1 MDSNNDNPEI
11 SEQKKQFL
19 KAFLRVWKLKKDQE
33 LQQKEKQQEQPQE
46 QTEEIQQE
54 QVQPKSQVFSREE
67 YAKDQFWE
75 DRYKEHKGRFD
86 WYVEWPQ
93 LKFYLE
99 QTKFKISK
107 ESSILMVGCGNS
119 ALSEQMYKDGYHNIV
134 SIDISKTIIDRM
146 QESAIKKNMKLQY
159 QVMDATT
166 MDFQDKQFDI
176 AFDKGTLDAL
186 SCGDDIKNLLLLK
199 EMNRVAKQLIFVS
212 HSSHQKRIN
221 IMEQVFENRNV
232 FETKIK
238 LSGQAELINI
248 IRTRLKDK
256 PLSYVLKDKASLVQC
271 INEYKQSQKQQK
283 QEQQDEIYEYII
295 IKREQEQEQ
304 QQEELQQQEKSQQ
317 QEQQQLQE
325 QQEIEEQQAI
335 LQQQIN
341 LQQEESQNIQQDEN
355 INQVENNNENQGNE
369 DNQVNYDP
377 RRQSHCYLYKIL

>member
-1 MDSNNDNPEI
+1 MDSNYDNIEI

-33 LQQKEKQQEQPQE
+33 LQQKEQQQE
-46 QTEEIQQE
+46 QTEEQIQEIQQE
-54 QVQPKSQVFSREE
+54 QAQPKSQVFSREE

-99 QTKFKISK
+99 QTKFKITK

-134 SIDISKTIIDRM
+134 SIDISTTIIDRM
-146 QESAIKKNMKLQY
+146 QDSAIKQNMKLQY
-159 QVMDATT
+159 MVMDATS
-166 MDFQDKQFDI
+166 MSFQDKQFDI

-186 SCGDDIKNLLLLK
+186 SCGDDTKNILLLQ
-199 EMNRVAKQLIFVS
+199 EMNRVAKQLLFVS

-232 FETKIK
+232 YETKIK

-256 PLSYVLKDKASLVQC
+256 PLSYVLKDKESLVQC

-283 QEQQDEIYEYII
+283 QQQQDEINEYII
-295 IKREQEQEQ
+295 IKRVQQQQLDEQ
-304 QQEELQQQEKSQQ
+304 QQQQQQQ
-317 QEQQQLQE
+317 QQQIDQQIDQLNLQE
-325 QQEIEEQQAI
+325 SQDI
-335 LQQQIN
+335 LQQDNNHNFI
-341 LQQEESQNIQQDEN
+341 D
-355 INQVENNNENQGNE
+355 NNNQHSTNE
-369 DNQVNYDP
+369 DNLINYDP